1 MNPVDNAVF
10 DNIAL
15 SVTDL
20 ERSMIWYTEVLG
32 FTPGYRTYSTAVE
45 AELQIMQRPDMRIEL
60 LSQKGSTRSPDA
72 EVVPGLHL
80 RTSGF
85 KALVLRTDDLE
96 DVTRRLEDHGVEFVW
111 KNRVLSD
118 DGLRSTMLRD
128 PDKNLINV
136 LRYPD
141 R

>member
-32 FTPGYRTYSTAVE
+32 FTPGYRTY
-45 AELQIMQRPDMRIEL
+45 
-60 LSQKGSTRSPDA
+60 RSPDA
-72 EVVPGLHL
+72 EVVPGPHL